1 LQQVR
6 EAATVMLLRQGPSNI
21 EVLML
26 RRNLNLEFVGGAY
39 VFPGG
44 KVDKAD
50 RDPEVIGRS
59 LNLGDLECSKALGIS
74 SGGVGYFVA
83 AIRESF
89 EESGIFIGS
98 RSDGTVPTEEELS
111 GAREDLL
118 LKRSDFADVLAKED
132 LYMDLSQL
140 VYFAHWITPEAQ
152 PKRYDTRFFVA
163 SAPLGQLGMHDD
175 SETVSHLWI
184 DPNEALSGAKRKSF
198 EIVLPTRQNLMAIAK
213 YKTVNEVLEAAAHS
227 EKTVVVPKLTRGSG
241 GLELLLPWEEG
252 YDEAI
257 SVHLEPGES
266 LQNP

>member
-1 LQQVR
+1 
-6 EAATVMLLRQGPSNI
+6 MLLRQGVSNI

-59 LNLGDLECSKALGIS
+59 LNLGDLECSKALGLS

-83 AIRESF
+83 AIRECF
-89 EESGIFIGS
+89 EEAGIFIGS
-98 RSDGTVPTEEELS
+98 RSDGTVPTEEDLS

-163 SAPLGQLGMHDD
+163 TAPLGQLGMHDD

-184 DPNEALSGAKRKSF
+184 DPNEALSGAKPKGF

-257 SVHLEPGES
+257 SAHLEPGES

>member
-1 LQQVR
+1 MQQVI
-6 EAATVMLLRQGPSNI
+6 EAATVILLRQGVKSI

-26 RRNLNLEFVGGAY
+26 RRNLNLEFVAGAY

-44 KVDKAD
+44 KVDLSD

-59 LNLGDLECSKALGIS
+59 LNLGDPECSMTLGLS
-74 SGGVGYFVA
+74 SGGAGYFVA

-89 EESGIFIGS
+89 EEAGIFIGS
-98 RSDGTVPTEEELS
+98 RSDGSVPTEEELL

-118 LKRSDFADVLAKED
+118 AKRSDFLGVLAKED

-140 VYFAHWITPEAQ
+140 VYFSHWITPEAQ

-163 SAPLGQLGMHDD
+163 SAPFGQLGMHDD

-184 DPNEALSGAKRKSF
+184 DPNEALSGAKSKAF
-198 EIVLPTRQNLMAIAK
+198 EIVLPTRQNLMAIANHK
-213 YKTVNEVLEAAAHS
+213 AVEEVLEAAGRS
-227 EKTVVVPKLTRGSG
+227 KKTVVVPKLTRGSR
-241 GLELLLPWEEG
+241 GLELILPWEKG
-252 YDEAI
+252 YNEAI
-257 SVHLEPGES
+257 SAHLEPGES

>member
-1 LQQVR
+1 
-6 EAATVMLLRQGPSNI
+6 MLLRQGASNI

-26 RRNLNLEFVGGAY
+26 RRNLNLEFIGGAY

-44 KVDKAD
+44 KVDKSD

-59 LNLGDLECSKALGIS
+59 LNLGDLECSRALGLS
-74 SGGVGYFVA
+74 MGGVGYFVA
-83 AIRESF
+83 AIRETF
-89 EESGIFIGS
+89 EEAGIFIGS
-98 RSDGTVPTEEELS
+98 RSDGSVPTEEELS

-118 LKRSDFADVLAKED
+118 MKRSDFAGVLAKED

-140 VYFAHWITPEAQ
+140 VYFAHWITPDSQ

-163 SAPLGQLGMHDD
+163 SAPVGQLGMHDD

-184 DPNEALSGAKRKSF
+184 DPNEALSEAKSSGF
-198 EIVLPTRQNLMAIAK
+198 EIVLPTRQNLMAVAN
-213 YKTVNEVLEAAAHS
+213 YKTVNEVLEAAKQS
-227 EKTVVVPKLTRGSG
+227 KKTVVVPKLTRGPQ
-241 GLELLLPWEEG
+241 GLELILPWEEG

-257 SVHLEPGES
+257 SARLEPGET